1 MPMVAFMS
9 EQSLPNSLIQASSM
23 EAIDLNQSIVEDLLL
38 RRASLSDR
46 TTIGKMAVDL
56 CLHPNVVQQAFQN
69 LRDRSFFDVLHL
81 EGLGNYHF
89 SLTEAGA
96 SRSRM
101 VFDRSGYV
109 GPAPVT
115 MTTYTEIVGWL
126 RTEVEVSD
134 ERLKARFNDLVMNPK
149 IVDELGAAFAGQ
161 RSILLWGPA
170 GTGKTSLAERL
181 VRLYEDWILVPHAV
195 EVDGA
200 IIGVYDP
207 SIHTK
212 VDTEIPDLDPR
223 WVICERPLVTAG
235 GELELSMLQLQR
247 DPVTK
252 VYSAPLQ
259 MKANNGILLI
269 DDFGRQMVEPGA
281 LLNRWIIPLERR
293 IDYLSLSSGQ
303 KFSVPFEVLV
313 VFSTNLD
320 PRDLGDDAFFRRIQ
334 NKIYI
339 GAATPEEFDEIL
351 NRAAKHFEVDLPAG
365 AHESVR
371 RKLRETGGRGLSA
384 CYPVDL
390 VRLVRN
396 VADYR
401 KQPRIMSDHM
411 IDQAASLYFTSG
423 TEAQIKGVFTKK

>member
-1 MPMVAFMS
+1 MDT
-9 EQSLPNSLIQASSM
+9 
-23 EAIDLNQSIVEDLLL
+23 IDLNQSIVEDLLL

-134 ERLKARFNDLVMNPK
+134 ERLKARFSDLVMNPK

-212 VDTEIPDLDPR
+212 VETEIPDLDPR

-351 NRAAKHFEVDLPAG
+351 NRAAKHFEVDLPEG

-371 RKLRETGGRGLSA
+371 RKLKETGGRGLSA

-401 KQPRIMSDHM
+401 KQPRIMSDNM

>member
-1 MPMVAFMS
+1 MS
-9 EQSLPNSLIQASSM
+9 EQILPPSLIQSPNM
-23 EAIDLNQSIVEDLLL
+23 EGLDLNPAIVEDLLL
-38 RRASLSDR
+38 RRASISDR
-46 TTIGKMAVDL
+46 TTIGKMANDL
-56 CLHPNVVQQAFQN
+56 CLHPNVVNQAFQS
-69 LRDRSFFDVLHL
+69 LRDRNFFEVLHL

-89 SLTEAGA
+89 TLTDAG
-96 SRSRM
+96 RDRVRG
-101 VFDRSGYV
+101 VFERSGYV

-115 MTTYTEIVGWL
+115 MSTYTEIVGWL

-134 ERLKARFNDLVMNPK
+134 ERLRSRFKDLVLNPK

-181 VRLYEDWILVPHAV
+181 VRLYEDWILVPYAV
-195 EVDGA
+195 ETDGA
-200 IIGVYDP
+200 VIGVFDP
-207 SIHTK
+207 SIHTP
-212 VDTEIPDLDPR
+212 VETEIPDLDPR
-223 WVICERPLVTAG
+223 WVICERPLVMAG

-303 KFSVPFEVLV
+303 KFPVPFEVLV

-351 NRAAKHFEVDLPAG
+351 NRAAMHFEVDLPEG
-365 AHESVR
+365 AHDSVR
-371 RKLRETGGRGLSA
+371 RKLKEVGNRGLSA

-401 KQPRIMSDHM
+401 KQPRVMTDAM

-423 TEAQIKGVFTKK
+423 TEASIKGVFTKK

>member
-1 MPMVAFMS
+1 MS
-9 EQSLPNSLIQASSM
+9 EQSLPSSLVQATTIDS
-23 EAIDLNQSIVEDLLL
+23 IDLAQSMVEDMLL

-46 TTIGKMAVDL
+46 TTIGRVANDL
-56 CLHPNVVQQAFQN
+56 CLHPNIVQQAFQG
-69 LRDRSFFDVLHL
+69 LRDRQFFDVLHL

-89 SLTEAGA
+89 TLTDAGRDRA
-96 SRSRM
+96 RA
-101 VFDRSGYV
+101 VFERSGYI
-109 GPAPVT
+109 GAAPVT
-115 MTTYTEIVGWL
+115 MKTYTEIVGWL

-134 ERLKARFNDLVMNPK
+134 ERLRARFSDLVLNPK

-181 VRLYEDWILVPHAV
+181 VRLYEDWVLVPHAV
-195 EVDGA
+195 EIDGG
-200 IIGVYDP
+200 IIAVFDP
-207 SIHTK
+207 SIHTP
-212 VDTEIPDLDPR
+212 VETEIPDLDPR
-223 WVICERPLVTAG
+223 WVICERPLVVAG

-247 DPVTK
+247 DLVTK

-269 DDFGRQMVEPGA
+269 DDFGRQMVDPGA

-303 KFSVPFEVLV
+303 KFPVPFEVLV

-320 PRDLGDDAFFRRIQ
+320 PNQLGDDAFFRRIQ
-334 NKIYI
+334 NKIYV
-339 GAATPEEFDEIL
+339 GAATAEEFDEIL
-351 NRAAKHFEVDLPAG
+351 DRAARHFEVNLPPG

-371 RKLRETGGRGLSA
+371 RKLAEVGKKGLNA

-401 KQPRIMSDHM
+401 KQPRDMTDHM
-411 IDQAASLYFTSG
+411 IDQAASLYFTAAP
-423 TEAQIKGVFTKK
+423 TEALTGVFTKR

>member
-1 MPMVAFMS
+1 MS
-9 EQSLPNSLIQASSM
+9 DQILPPSLVQAPSM
-23 EAIDLNQSIVEDLLL
+23 DAMDLHPSIVEDLLL
-38 RRASLSDR
+38 RRASTADR

-56 CLHPNVVQQAFQN
+56 CLHPNVVNQAFQA
-69 LRDRSFFDVLHL
+69 LRDRNFFEVLHL

-89 SLTEAGA
+89 TLTDAG
-96 SRSRM
+96 RERVRG
-101 VFDRSGYV
+101 VFERSGYI

-134 ERLKARFNDLVMNPK
+134 EQLRARFNDLVLNPK

-181 VRLYEDWILVPHAV
+181 VRLYGDWILVPYAV
-195 EVDGA
+195 ETDGA
-200 IIGVYDP
+200 IIGVFDP
-207 SIHTK
+207 SIH
-212 VDTEIPDLDPR
+212 VPVETEIPDLDPR
-223 WVICERPLVTAG
+223 WVICERPLVMAG

-269 DDFGRQMVEPGA
+269 DDFGRQMIEPGA

-293 IDYLSLSSGQ
+293 IDFLSLSSGQ
-303 KFSVPFEVLV
+303 KFPVPFEVLV

-339 GAATPEEFDEIL
+339 GAASPEEFDEIL
-351 NRAAKHFEVDLPAG
+351 NRAAKHFEVALPEG
-365 AHESVR
+365 AHDSVR
-371 RKLRETGGRGLSA
+371 RKLKEVGNRGLSA

-401 KQPRIMSDHM
+401 KQPRVMTDAM

-423 TEAQIKGVFTKK
+423 TEAAIKGVFTKK

>member
-1 MPMVAFMS
+1 
-9 EQSLPNSLIQASSM
+9 M
-23 EAIDLNQSIVEDLLL
+23 EGIDLHPSIVEDLLL
-38 RRASLSDR
+38 RRASISDR
-46 TTIGKMAVDL
+46 TTIGKMANDL
-56 CLHPNVVQQAFQN
+56 CLHPNVVNQAFQN
-69 LRDRSFFDVLHL
+69 LRDRNFFEVLHL

-89 SLTEAGA
+89 TLTDAG
-96 SRSRM
+96 RDRVRG
-101 VFDRSGYV
+101 VFERSGYI

-134 ERLKARFNDLVMNPK
+134 EQLRSRFNDLVLNPK
-149 IVDELGAAFAGQ
+149 IVDDLGAAFAGQ

-181 VRLYEDWILVPHAV
+181 VRLYGDWILVPYAV
-195 EVDGA
+195 ETDGA
-200 IIGVYDP
+200 VIGVFDP
-207 SIHTK
+207 SIH
-212 VDTEIPDLDPR
+212 VPVETEIPDLDPR
-223 WVICERPLVTAG
+223 WVICERPLVMAG

-269 DDFGRQMVEPGA
+269 DDFGRQMIEPGA

-293 IDYLSLSSGQ
+293 IDFLSLSSGQ
-303 KFSVPFEVLV
+303 KFPVPFEVLV

-351 NRAAKHFEVDLPAG
+351 NRAAKHFEVDLPDG

-371 RKLRETGGRGLSA
+371 RKLKEVGNRGLSA

-401 KQPRIMSDHM
+401 KTPRIMTDAM

-423 TEAQIKGVFTKK
+423 TEAAIKGVFTKK

>member
-1 MPMVAFMS
+1 MS
-9 EQSLPNSLIQASSM
+9 EQVLPPTLIQAPNL
-23 EAIDLNQSIVEDLLL
+23 EALDLDASIVEDLLL
-38 RRASLSDR
+38 RRASTADR
-46 TTIGKMAVDL
+46 TTIGKMANDL
-56 CLHPNVVQQAFQN
+56 CLHPNVVNQAFLS
-69 LRDRSFFDVLHL
+69 LRDRNFFEVLHL
-81 EGLGNYHF
+81 EGMGNYHF
-89 SLTEAGA
+89 TLTDAGRERA
-96 SRSRM
+96 RV

-115 MTTYTEIVGWL
+115 MATYTEIVGWL

-134 ERLKARFNDLVMNPK
+134 ERLRARFNDLVLNPK

-181 VRLYEDWILVPHAV
+181 VRLYEDWILVPYAV
-195 EVDGA
+195 ETDGA
-200 IIGVYDP
+200 VIGVFDP
-207 SIHTK
+207 SIHTP
-212 VDTEIPDLDPR
+212 VQTEIPDLDPR
-223 WVICERPLVTAG
+223 WVICERPLVMAG

-252 VYSAPLQ
+252 VYAAPLQ

-303 KFSVPFEVLV
+303 KFPVPFEVLV

-351 NRAAKHFEVDLPAG
+351 NRAAKHFEVDLPEG
-365 AHESVR
+365 AHDSVR
-371 RKLRETGGRGLSA
+371 RKLKEVGNRGLSA

-401 KQPRIMSDHM
+401 KQPRVMTDAM

-423 TEAQIKGVFTKK
+423 TEASIKGVFTKK